1 MEQILLETML
11 RHVEEREVIGDNQN
25 GFTKGKSCLTQFVTF
40 YDGVTESVDKGR
52 ATDVTYLDISKAFGV
67 VPHNLLLS
75 KLEIYGF
82 GLFIG

>member
-1 MEQILLETML
+1 M
-11 RHVEEREVIGDNQN
+11 
-25 GFTKGKSCLTQFVTF
+25 
-40 YDGVTESVDKGR
+40 DKGR